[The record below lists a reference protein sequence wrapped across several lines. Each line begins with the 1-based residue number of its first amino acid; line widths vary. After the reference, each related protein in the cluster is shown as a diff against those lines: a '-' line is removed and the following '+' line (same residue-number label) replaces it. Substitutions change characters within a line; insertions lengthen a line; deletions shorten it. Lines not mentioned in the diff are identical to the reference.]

1 MAHKDTQNRA
11 QNKTKII
18 YKELGYIIQGCCFE
32 IRKEYGPGQKES
44 VYINLLVECL
54 QNKGIIVEKEKS
66 IKIYSSRSGKIVGIY
81 KPDLVIDGKIPI
93 EVKSSRITTRQ
104 DERQIYHYLRNS
116 KYELGYLVN
125 FSTPRLFIKRIIY
138 SNYKK
143 PFLKV
148 LSCIFVF
155 LFVLFGVV
163 FAQQNNS
170 VTLRV
175 QPPIFEINLQRGQ
188 IFQNKITIWNKSNI
202 PIPLEAVV
210 ISFTASDESGRI
222 QFGGDETDAKDW
234 FKIEKPGVIV
244 NPGFKREIN
253 FQISVPTN
261 AKEQG
266 YYEAILF
273 KPKLSPQYFK
283 ERETITVPQ
292 IGVLFLISVGKKGAA
307 NFEIVE
313 FGISEEQRIKP
324 LEKLTRTVLVNGS
337 YIPFVLRVKNNGT
350 YHLKPSGILKIVGN
364 NNRIL
369 GEVDI
374 EETTILPGKIRQLSV
389 NFKPDL
395 SQNLYNFLPDFLA
408 DFLSQNFYWGKYKV
422 FLELQGSGKV
432 EREMSIWILPYN
444 GIIILVLLVFLILVI
459 IVKYNK
465 KRKTKNKRQT
475 TGDKQ
480 QTTNNRQQT
489 TDNKQQTTNNKQQTT
504 DNRQLKT
511 ENRKLKTD

>member
-1 MAHKDTQNRA
+1 
-11 QNKTKII
+11 
-18 YKELGYIIQGCCFE
+18 
-32 IRKEYGPGQKES
+32 
-44 VYINLLVECL
+44 
-54 QNKGIIVEKEKS
+54 
-66 IKIYSSRSGKIVGIY
+66 
-81 KPDLVIDGKIPI
+81 
-93 EVKSSRITTRQ
+93 
-104 DERQIYHYLRNS
+104 
-116 KYELGYLVN
+116 
-125 FSTPRLFIKRIIY
+125 
-138 SNYKK
+138 
-143 PFLKV
+143 
-148 LSCIFVF
+148 
-155 LFVLFGVV
+155 VLFGVV

-175 QPPIFEINLQRGQ
+175 QPPIFELDLQRGQ
-188 IFQNKITIWNKSNI
+188 TFQNKITIWNKSNI

-324 LEKLTRTVLVNGS
+324 LEKLARTVLVNGS
-337 YIPFVLRVKNNGT
+337 YIPFILRVKNNGN

-422 FLELQGSGKV
+422 FLELQGSGKI
-432 EREMSIWILPYN
+432 EREISIWILPYN

-459 IVKYNK
+459 IRKY
-465 KRKTKNKRQT
+465 RK
-475 TGDKQ
+475 
-480 QTTNNRQQT
+480 
-489 TDNKQQTTNNKQQTT
+489 TT

-511 ENRKLKTD
+511 KNRKLKTKN